1 MAENTVP
8 EAKLTEFV
16 QRIREA
22 AGANLLSVILY
33 GSAANGEYQPGFSN
47 LNIFCV
53 LRDGS
58 FAALEPLSPVARW
71 WAKDKQAA
79 PLFMTAQELSRSTDV
94 FTIEL
99 LDMQQHHR
107 LLFGEDPLLSLNIPL
122 DLHRVQVE
130 YELREKLVLLR
141 QQALLA
147 AKDAQ
152 LEDLLIRS
160 VPSFTTLF
168 RHVLIALGFP
178 PATSRREAVRKLAA
192 EIKFDASAFEQVL
205 DIREKRI
212 SIKTVDVRSLFARYL
227 AAIEQ
232 ATASVDRIMEA
243 KPPVGS

>member
-1 MAENTVP
+1 MAENMVP

-33 GSAANGEYQPGFSN
+33 GSAASGEYQPEFSN
-47 LNIFCV
+47 LNLFCV
-53 LRDGS
+53 LQES
-58 FAALEPLSPVARW
+58 SYISLQPLAPIAQW

-79 PLFMTAQELSRSTDV
+79 PLFMTAEELTRSADV

-107 LLFGEDPLLSLNIPL
+107 VLFGEDPLLSLSIPL
-122 DLHRVQVE
+122 NLHRVQVE

-147 AKDAQ
+147 RKDG
-152 LEDLLIRS
+152 EIWNLLIRS

-168 RHVLIALGFP
+168 RHVLIALGHP
-178 PATSRREAVRKLAA
+178 PVTGRREAVRNLAA
-192 EIKFDASAFEQVL
+192 EMKFDASAFEQVL
-205 DIREKRI
+205 DVREHRAQPK
-212 SIKTVDVRSLFARYL
+212 SMDVRALLGRYL
-227 AAIEQ
+227 TGIEQ
-232 ATASVDRIMEA
+232 VTTAVDRILDSDSNID
-243 KPPVGS
+243 G